1 MYWDKSGQ
9 IGHSGHLFAGGS
21 GGGGCKAGPPGP
33 DADAEATAT
42 CSRFRVSTFTGG
54 FSVALSATDSG
65 VGADVP
71 GIATGGVDNSAWSV
85 GLIAGPDTGAVDA
98 CGCVGAGAGVGG

>member
-21 GGGGCKAGPPGP
+21 GGGGCKVGVPGAAG
-33 DADAEATAT
+33 AEAEATAT

-65 VGADVP
+65 VGAEAP

-85 GLIAGPDTGAVDA
+85 GLIAGPDTGAGCVAIGA
-98 CGCVGAGAGVGG
+98 CGGACGG

>member
-21 GGGGCKAGPPGP
+21 GGGGCKAGAGP
-33 DADAEATAT
+33 DADADATAT

-65 VGADVP
+65 VGAEAP

-85 GLIAGPDTGAVDA
+85 GLIAGPDTGACGVGA
-98 CGCVGAGAGVGG
+98 CGCVGVGVGG